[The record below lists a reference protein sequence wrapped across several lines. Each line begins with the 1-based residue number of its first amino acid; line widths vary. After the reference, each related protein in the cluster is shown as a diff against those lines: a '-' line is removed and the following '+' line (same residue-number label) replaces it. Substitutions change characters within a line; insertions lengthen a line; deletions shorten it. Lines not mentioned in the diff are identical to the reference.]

1 MPQAVLSTRPSPTGR
16 RRAPPGSDP
25 PRATPLRADHDL
37 RVMIDASGRPSD
49 HDHEDLDAARVAA
62 LLRSTQRSQDP
73 AGPK

>member
-1 MPQAVLSTRPSPTGR
+1 MPRAVLSTRPSPTGC
-16 RRAPPGSDP
+16 RRAPPG
-25 PRATPLRADHDL
+25 AAPLRAARVDHDL

-62 LLRSTQRSQDP
+62 LLRSTQRRQDP